1 MVSQFDQDN
10 AHAFAVRLMQ
20 HLVVPTFVLDAQR
33 RVLIWNKACERLTGV
48 PAEKLIG
55 TQDHWRAFYDA
66 PRYCL
71 ADVLTLGCEE
81 TLGELYSE
89 HAGPGES
96 GNGLRAENW
105 CTMPQ
110 IGSRLYLAIDAGP
123 IFDDQ
128 GKLIAVVETLRDM
141 TEQKNAQT
149 ALQNLAAHD
158 GLTGIANRRAFDERL
173 GTEWLR
179 AARDRQSI
187 SLLLL
192 DVDFFKRYNDAYGH
206 QQGDECLR
214 KVAEVM
220 AGAVFR
226 AADLSARY
234 GGEEF
239 VVLMPNT
246 SARGAMA
253 VAERVRGRIAG
264 LGLPH
269 AESDVA
275 DHVTASIGVA
285 TMYPAPGDL
294 AADLVAA
301 ADSALYAA
309 KYAGRNR
316 VAVAD
321 VVDDMDDAVGAG
333 LAEE

>member
-1 MVSQFDQDN
+1 
-10 AHAFAVRLMQ
+10 
-20 HLVVPTFVLDAQR
+20 
-33 RVLIWNKACERLTGV
+33 E
-48 PAEKLIG
+48 
-55 TQDHWRAFYDA
+55 
-66 PRYCL
+66 
-71 ADVLTLGCEE
+71 
-81 TLGELYSE
+81 
-89 HAGPGES
+89 PGES

-226 AADLSARY
+226 AA
-234 GGEEF
+234 
-239 VVLMPNT
+239 
-246 SARGAMA
+246 
-253 VAERVRGRIAG
+253 
-264 LGLPH
+264 
-269 AESDVA
+269 
-275 DHVTASIGVA
+275 
-285 TMYPAPGDL
+285 
-294 AADLVAA
+294 
-301 ADSALYAA
+301 
-309 KYAGRNR
+309 
-316 VAVAD
+316 
-321 VVDDMDDAVGAG
+321 
-333 LAEE
+333 